1 MKVLQVINSLGT
13 GGAEKL
19 LCDAMPLY
27 NQSGETVD
35 LLLLDGTQHPFLKVL
50 QDRDSCKI
58 ISLGTGS
65 VYNPLHIFR
74 LARIIRKYDVIH
86 VHLFPAFYWVAMAK
100 LLSFSKA
107 KLVYTEH
114 CTSNRRMENP
124 VARPIDRMIYRLY
137 GKVVAIS
144 DEVRASI
151 CRHTRAS
158 GQNVAVV
165 PNGIDLSSI
174 KAAAAYTKT
183 ELGLPENT
191 FVLLQVARFQAQK
204 DQQTLIRALSHLP
217 SDIVLLLVGTG
228 ELLEASKELA
238 ASLGLSKRVHF
249 LGVRMDVP
257 RLLKTADVVVLSSHF
272 EGLSLSSIEGMASG
286 KPFVAS
292 DVPGLSDVVQGAGIL
307 FAESNQ
313 DELAAILTR
322 LKNDPDFY
330 AETVAG
336 CQSRA
341 SNYDISKMTD
351 AYVRIFKEFAKAN
364 NHT

>member
-19 LCDAMPLY
+19 ICDAMPLY

-50 QDRDSCKI
+50 QERNCCRI
-58 ISLGTGS
+58 ISFGTGS
-65 VYNPLHIFR
+65 VYNPTHIFR
-74 LARIIRKYDVIH
+74 LARVIKKYDVIH

-124 VARPIDRMIYRLY
+124 VARPIDRMIYRFY

-151 CRHTRAS
+151 CKHTRKS
-158 GQNVAVV
+158 QQNVPVV

-174 KAAAAYTKT
+174 KSAAAYTKA
-183 ELGLPENT
+183 ELGLSDKA

-204 DQQTLIRALSHLP
+204 DQQTLIRALAHLP
-217 SDIVLLLVGTG
+217 SDVVLLLVGTG
-228 ELLEASKELA
+228 ELLDANQELA
-238 ASLGLSKRVHF
+238 ASLGLSDRVHF

-257 RLLKTADVVVLSSHF
+257 RLLKSADVIVLSSHF

-292 DVPGLSDVVQGAGIL
+292 DVPGLTDVVSGAGVL
-307 FAESNQ
+307 FPEADEK
-313 DELAAILTR
+313 ELAAILTK
-322 LKNDPDFY
+322 LKNDSGFY
-330 AETVAG
+330 AEIAAK
-336 CQSRA
+336 CQERA